1 VGEKTKKVK
10 TEYEKLIKIF
20 GNELKIL
27 LEINENELK
36 SATDQRI
43 AEGIKRV
50 REAKIKIRPGYDG
63 EYGKIKIFKNDER

>member
-63 EYGKIKIFKNDER
+63 EYGKIKIFEKDER